1 MQSTETLPNGL
12 TLFQDDRFF
21 KLGQDSVLLSAF
33 ARIPRRA
40 RVLDLGC
47 GTGALALLCWRDDL
61 TITGLELQPGPAGLF
76 AQSIAQNGLE
86 NVRVVQGDLRDV
98 RRLLPHAS
106 MQYVICNPPYFAQGT
121 GKAAAGAARRAARQD
136 ASASLDDILDAI
148 AAPARD
154 YRDRYPQALLKS
166 GVLELSDLHEG
177 EELQGTVRNVVDF
190 GAFVDI
196 GLHEDGLVHI
206 SHICDRFI
214 RHPSEAVRV
223 GDIVTVQVLEVD
235 RKRKRISLT
244 MRGLSNER

>member
-98 RRLLPHAS
+98 RR
-106 MQYVICNPPYFAQGT
+106 
-121 GKAAAGAARRAARQD
+121 
-136 ASASLDDILDAI
+136 
-148 AAPARD
+148 
-154 YRDRYPQALLKS
+154 
-166 GVLELSDLHEG
+166 
-177 EELQGTVRNVVDF
+177 
-190 GAFVDI
+190 
-196 GLHEDGLVHI
+196 
-206 SHICDRFI
+206 
-214 RHPSEAVRV
+214 
-223 GDIVTVQVLEVD
+223 
-235 RKRKRISLT
+235 
-244 MRGLSNER
+244 